1 MVYCVVPK
9 NKTKKKRNWWNIAYY
24 YEHTADD
31 DYDKKYDCYWA
42 WISKYRRFKS
52 PECRIVLTK
61 K

>member
-9 NKTKKKRNWWNIAYY
+9 NKTKKRNWWNIAYY

-42 WISKYRRFKS
+42 WISKYRRF
-52 PECRIVLTK
+52 
-61 K
+61 